1 MKKTFAVMA
10 AVLMCQAAFAEGIK
24 AGEAYAY
31 PTLPNMTQ
39 GGIFVSLT
47 NTDAQDNK
55 LVGATINKNVAQT
68 TELHTHVNENGVMKM
83 REVQGG
89 IPLPAGQTQELKRG
103 GYHVMV
109 FGLAKPLRVGDKFP
123 VTLKFQNGKPQ
134 TVTVTVRE
142 MSHNHGAQGHGHGG
156 HDHGAQPHQH

>member
-47 NTDAQDNK
+47 NTDAQQIGWCHRQQNC
-55 LVGATINKNVAQT
+55 GANHRAAYA
-68 TELHTHVNENGVMKM
+68 
-83 REVQGG
+83 RE
-89 IPLPAGQTQELKRG
+89 
-103 GYHVMV
+103 
-109 FGLAKPLRVGDKFP
+109 
-123 VTLKFQNGKPQ
+123 
-134 TVTVTVRE
+134 
-142 MSHNHGAQGHGHGG
+142 
-156 HDHGAQPHQH
+156 

>member
-55 LVGATINKNVAQT
+55 LVGASVNKNVAQT

-89 IPLPAGQTQELKRG
+89 IPLPAGQTPELKRG

-142 MSHNHGAQGHGHGG
+142 MSHNHGG